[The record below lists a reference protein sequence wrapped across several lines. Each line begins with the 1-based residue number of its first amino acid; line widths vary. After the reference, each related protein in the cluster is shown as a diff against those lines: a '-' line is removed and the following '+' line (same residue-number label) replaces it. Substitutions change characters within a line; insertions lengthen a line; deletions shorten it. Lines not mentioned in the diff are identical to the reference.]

1 MNNQENFNLEQDI
14 IKYVSNFSKLH
25 KLDRNGRFLSYD
37 HLREVFL
44 KYRKDES
51 KREYITL
58 HLFSY
63 LASWGMLR
71 NSFLME
77 KDYLF
82 NKPIVDILCNDKYDP
97 LLSLNPYT
105 KMTENEINLILD
117 LVDSIESY
125 YLSQSYFDTK
135 TGKFTQIKRVSITLT
150 TKIILGTFGC
160 TIAYDS
166 YARLALSNLKLVQ
179 SISSKSIKQLNDFII
194 ENQSAIS
201 KLQKSIDPVLYTPMK
216 IVDMYLFEK
225 GIDIEL
231 KNKNNN

>member
-14 IKYVSNFSKLH
+14 INYVSIFSKLH
-25 KLDRNGRFLSYD
+25 KLDCNGRFLSYD
-37 HLREVFL
+37 HLREVFI

-58 HLFSY
+58 HLFAY

-82 NKPIVDILCNDKYDP
+82 NKPIADILCSDKYDP

-135 TGKFTQIKRVSITLT
+135 TDQFMQIKRVSITLT